1 MKGAYMKKQS
11 QIIIVTLILSC
22 ILILSSCEIAPAS
35 SDPTDT
41 VSNDTLPSSPEETT
55 DPVTE
60 SNLPFADA
68 KEGEFPKK
76 CIRAY
81 IMGSELEIEAG
92 ETFDQFV
99 MFIPYEALDLENLA
113 WARQHTDV
121 EVTVDHPDIV
131 EIVEYDAQE
140 ILDSNEWGGLTIK
153 GLKPGVAT
161 ITVTCIYTP
170 TGGRSEPETCIIT
183 VVDPA
188 ETDSPETETAE

>member
-1 MKGAYMKKQS
+1 MKQK
-11 QIIIVTLILSC
+11 IIFITLILTLVFS
-22 ILILSSCEIAPAS
+22 LSSCTIH
-35 SDPTDT
+35 
-41 VSNDTLPSSPEETT
+41 
-55 DPVTE
+55 
-60 SNLPFADA
+60 PFMFA
-68 KEGEFPKK
+68 KKGEFPEK

-81 IMGSELEIEAG
+81 IMGSEFEIEVG
-92 ETFDQFV
+92 ETYDHFA
-99 MFIPYEALDLENLA
+99 MMIPYMSFGYTNLI
-113 WARQHTDV
+113 WARQYTDV

-131 EIVEYDAQE
+131 EIVDYDVQE
-140 ILDSNEWGGLTIK
+140 ILDNNQWGGLTIK